1 MSKSCWKRTGSL
13 FLNLRIGKWDSTQ
26 GALGWHVAG
35 MLGVYQQAG
44 SPVMKL
50 EVEPLDVPKSNFQ
63 IKYFK
68 YFVSH
73 LSHSGGEG
81 KDTI

>member
-1 MSKSCWKRTGSL
+1 
-13 FLNLRIGKWDSTQ
+13 
-26 GALGWHVAG
+26 